1 MKAIELKSSSNKD
14 DKIDMLFLVKACNA
28 EFRKT
33 EKHGEHFLL
42 SGDAHT
48 LVFSDGP
55 FSGDKTLAGGALHFA
70 NFYSGSDFKKNAPS
84 LTFSGVHHA
93 TNTEIVTLCELGS
106 PVVLDSNVL
115 LPIKQWVGDTKPLL
129 VGKFSDVTFVID
141 NICGEVLEV
150 VTVNDVL
157 EATCLPYTVEELN
170 ALEAESGLCSEDNL
184 ATAVASYNVATA

>member
-1 MKAIELKSSSNKD
+1 MKAIELKSSSDKD
-14 DKIDMLFLVKACNA
+14 DKIDMLFLVKACAA

-70 NFYSGSDFKKNAPS
+70 NFYSASDFKNDAPN

-106 PVVLDSNVL
+106 PIVSDFNVL
-115 LPIKQWVGDTKPLL
+115 LPIKQRVDDTKPLL

-141 NICGEVLEV
+141 NILGEVLEV
-150 VTVNDVL
+150 VTVDDVL
-157 EATCLPYTVEELN
+157 ETTYIPYTVEELT
-170 ALEAESGLCSEDNL
+170 AIEAESGLCSKDTFATEGASYTL
-184 ATAVASYNVATA
+184 ATA